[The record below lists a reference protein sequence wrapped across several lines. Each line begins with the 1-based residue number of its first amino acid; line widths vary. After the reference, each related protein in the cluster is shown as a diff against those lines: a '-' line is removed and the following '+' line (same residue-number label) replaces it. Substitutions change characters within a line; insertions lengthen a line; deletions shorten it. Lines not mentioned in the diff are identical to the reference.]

1 MGLPGPGFR
10 HLPARSL
17 DVRIRVP
24 VSPCPAPHLPDRLP
38 VSLRPVRTRPRPARP
53 CSVTHRRSDAAPQPG
68 AGTPTGGSPPEPGAD
83 QPSLT
88 PGGHLHDEEVA
99 VRVLGKLGDR

>member
-1 MGLPGPGFR
+1 PPTSRAGSRCPSGRPDRGGGR
-10 HLPARSL
+10 RARGA
-17 DVRIRVP
+17 RRPP
-24 VSPCPAPHLPDRLP
+24 VSPHSTP
-38 VSLRPVRTRPRPARP
+38 RTPRP